1 LRHAALGCLRRL
13 LRVPGAHTAGLV
25 TGQWGF
31 GGWQARCASLDASR
45 ADGVAWWRRGAMC
58 MSSRRVKSS
67 FQSPNLR
74 ASVTFDHSS
83 RPRPTAA
90 AFGVRKT
97 LGRETQRTPQSPGG
111 APHRGNTMRV
121 TRTDVHG
128 VDNRRA
134 VFDGQKARR
143 SKVVSCVSCGVT
155 PPRRVLDFPDR
166 PIALPDVETSG
177 QHRLGYETRGT

>member
-67 FQSPNLR
+67 FQSPNLQF
-74 ASVTFDHSS
+74 VVGFDHSS
-83 RPRPTAA
+83 RPTPSAA

-97 LGRETQRTPQSPGG
+97 LGRKTPKTPQTPVG
-111 APHRGNTMRV
+111 APRRVNTSRV
-121 TRTDVHG
+121 VKADVHG

-134 VFDGQKARR
+134 VFDGRKRRR
-143 SKVVSCVSCGVT
+143 SKAVSCASCGAT
-155 PPRRVLDFPDR
+155 PPRHALDFPDR
-166 PIALPDVETSG
+166 LIA
-177 QHRLGYETRGT
+177 